1 MTIEFDNKIITGAP
15 ALRVILVEAEV
26 VNPPTPDALWGEIE
40 AEAAIYT
47 SRFRWRVC
55 ACVRQS
61 TPQGLYT
68 KLSGRIPTAIGQARK
83 R

>member
-40 AEAAIYT
+40 AEADNIHKSFPMESVRLRPAIDAT
-47 SRFRWRVC
+47 R
-55 ACVRQS
+55 A
-61 TPQGLYT
+61 
-68 KLSGRIPTAIGQARK
+68 ADRK
-83 R
+83 SVV